1 MWLQNVGVITND
13 GRYGGAGPNA
23 GLAGMP
29 QMNPRWKHTAS
40 VTYGTGDWSGTLSQ
54 RYQTGLTDLTPRV
67 GSTLTK
73 VDAYSQFN
81 LNVRYKGFKNTTIS
95 LGVNNLT
102 NEWPPLTSNSI
113 YSGGYVTSM
122 ADMMGRVYRLSVEY
136 KF

>member
-1 MWLQNVGVITND
+1 MQNVGIITND
-13 GRYGGAGPNA
+13 GRYGAAGPNA

-40 VTYGTGDWSGTLSQ
+40 VSYNRGPRGATVSQ

-81 LNVRYKGFKNTTIS
+81 LNLRYKGIKHTTIS
-95 LGVNNLT
+95 LGVNNIT
-102 NEWPPLTSNSI
+102 QQWPPITANSI
-113 YSGGYVTSM
+113 YGGGYVTSM
-122 ADMMGRVYRLSVEY
+122 ADMLGRVYRASVEY
-136 KF
+136 TF